1 MGYLEAMN
9 WMIVTAGI
17 VVVAFIGLGL
27 LWAAFRDRERGQEV
41 VDDLDERTSQQPDG
55 PDLPHGR
62 GI

>member
-1 MGYLEAMN
+1 MCMN

-41 VDDLDERTSQQPDG
+41 VEDLDERTSQAPEEPGAQ
-55 PDLPHGR
+55 HGR
-62 GI
+62 GL

>member
-1 MGYLEAMN
+1 MN

-41 VDDLDERTSQQPDG
+41 VGDLDERTSQTPDEPG
-55 PDLPHGR
+55 AQHGR

>member
-1 MGYLEAMN
+1 MN

-17 VVVAFIGLGL
+17 VVVAFVGLGL

-41 VDDLDERTSQQPDG
+41 VEDVGERTSQAPDEPG
-55 PDLPHGR
+55 TQHGR